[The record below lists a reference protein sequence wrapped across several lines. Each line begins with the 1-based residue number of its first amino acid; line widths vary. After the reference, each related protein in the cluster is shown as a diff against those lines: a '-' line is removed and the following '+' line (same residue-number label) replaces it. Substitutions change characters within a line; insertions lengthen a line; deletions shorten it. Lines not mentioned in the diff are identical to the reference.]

1 MGISKT
7 YNFITVSMFLAI
19 LGMTTLVGIVYY
31 THQNETPQN
40 VFAMWAVSFHLPI
53 MITLIII
60 SVGFGFILST
70 LSKKEIKKSKKE
82 TKSLLKTL
90 FLFLSS
96 EEKEIIDFL
105 IKNEG
110 KTSQAEISR
119 LPNLNRVKAYRSLQR
134 MQEKDI
140 IEIIP
145 HGKIRKIYLKNNI
158 LTMLSKD

>member
-1 MGISKT
+1 
-7 YNFITVSMFLAI
+7 
-19 LGMTTLVGIVYY
+19 
-31 THQNETPQN
+31 
-40 VFAMWAVSFHLPI
+40 
-53 MITLIII
+53 
-60 SVGFGFILST
+60 FILST

-82 TKSLLKTL
+82 TKSLLETL